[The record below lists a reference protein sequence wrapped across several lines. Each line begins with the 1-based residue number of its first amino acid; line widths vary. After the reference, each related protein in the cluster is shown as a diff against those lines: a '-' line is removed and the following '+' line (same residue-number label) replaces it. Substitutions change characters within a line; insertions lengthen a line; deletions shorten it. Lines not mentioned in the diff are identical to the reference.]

1 MKRLLAIVLTLMMLF
16 TLAACGSKNS
26 DADTPSADDT
36 LQSPGDD
43 IQTPDEPRQPDTPDT
58 PDAPAEAEP
67 PVTPDT
73 ADTSD
78 TSGASD
84 PSEPQQPASNT
95 QQPAAQPEPKPAEDP
110 STPVQQPAQKPAE
123 DPAGKP
129 EEKPAD
135 KPADKPEDNSQPPA
149 QPEEPKE
156 EAPAASGNAFAILDA
171 VWKTYTEKEKFPAG
185 DGPMAMDMS
194 NPDNYTYMLSFPA
207 ADTGLIDEAAG
218 LVHMM
223 NLNTFTC
230 GAFHAA
236 DSKDLS
242 TLAEDL
248 HTAITGKQ
256 WMCGFPDKL
265 VIVTV
270 DQCVLSLY
278 GKEDLVNTFR
288 DKLTAAYPAA
298 SVVYDEAI
306 SF

>member
-1 MKRLLAIVLTLMMLF
+1 MKRLLAIGLTLFLL
-16 TLAACGSKNS
+16 LALTACGSKNS
-26 DADTPSADDT
+26 DADTPSAGDT
-36 LQSPGDD
+36 LLETGGGDV
-43 IQTPDEPRQPDTPDT
+43 QTPDEPQQPDTP
-58 PDAPAEAEP
+58 AA
-67 PVTPDT
+67 PDT
-73 ADTSD
+73 AGTPDTSD
-78 TSGASD
+78 TSD
-84 PSEPQQPASNT
+84 PHPPAEDA
-95 QQPAAQPEPKPAEDP
+95 QQPAAQPEPKPSEDP
-110 STPVQQPAQKPAE
+110 ATPVQQPAQKPAE
-123 DPAGKP
+123 TPAEKP
-129 EEKPAD
+129 AEKPAD
-135 KPADKPEDNSQPPA
+135 KPAEKPADKPGQPT
-149 QPEEPKE
+149 E
-156 EAPAASGNAFAILDA
+156 EAPSPSGNALSILTA
-171 VWKTYTEKEKFPAG
+171 VWGTYSEEEKFPAG

-194 NPDNYTYMLSFPA
+194 NPDNYTYMLTFPA

-242 TLAEDL
+242 TLAGDL
-248 HTAITGKQ
+248 HTAVTGKQ

-278 GKEDLVNTFR
+278 GHEELVNTFR

-306 SF
+306 AF

>member
-1 MKRLLAIVLTLMMLF
+1 MKRLLAIGLTLFLL
-16 TLAACGSKNS
+16 LALTACGSKSS
-26 DADTPSADDT
+26 DADTPPADDT
-36 LQSPGDD
+36 LQETGGGDV
-43 IQTPDEPRQPDTPDT
+43 QTPDEPQQPDTPAVPGASDT
-58 PDAPAEAEP
+58 P
-67 PVTPDT
+67 
-73 ADTSD
+73 DTSD
-78 TSGASD
+78 TSDTSD
-84 PSEPQQPASNT
+84 PRQ
-95 QQPAAQPEPKPAEDP
+95 PAEDA
-110 STPVQQPAQKPAE
+110 QQPAQKPAE
-123 DPAGKP
+123 TPAEKP
-129 EEKPAD
+129 AEKPAD
-135 KPADKPEDNSQPPA
+135 KPAEKPADKPEDNSPPPA
-149 QPEEPKE
+149 QTEQPTE
-156 EAPAASGNAFAILDA
+156 EAPSPSGNALSILTA
-171 VWKTYTEKEKFPAG
+171 VWGTYSEEEKFPAG

-194 NPDNYTYMLSFPA
+194 NPDNYTYMLTFPA

-242 TLAEDL
+242 TLAGDL
-248 HTAITGKQ
+248 HTAVTGKQ

-278 GKEDLVNTFR
+278 GHEELVNTFR

-306 SF
+306 AF

>member
-1 MKRLLAIVLTLMMLF
+1 MKRLLAIGLTLFLL
-16 TLAACGSKNS
+16 LALTACGSKSS
-26 DADTPSADDT
+26 DADTPSAGDT
-36 LQSPGDD
+36 PQETGGGDV
-43 IQTPDEPRQPDTPDT
+43 QTPDEPQQPDTP
-58 PDAPAEAEP
+58 AA
-67 PVTPDT
+67 PDT
-73 ADTSD
+73 ADTPDTSD
-78 TSGASD
+78 TSD
-84 PSEPQQPASNT
+84 PRQPAEDA
-95 QQPAAQPEPKPAEDP
+95 QQPAAQPEPKPSEDP
-110 STPVQQPAQKPAE
+110 ATPVQQPAQKPAE
-123 DPAGKP
+123 TPA
-129 EEKPAD
+129 E
-135 KPADKPEDNSQPPA
+135 KPADKPEDNSPPPA
-149 QPEEPKE
+149 QPEQPTE
-156 EAPAASGNAFAILDA
+156 EAPSPSGNALSILTA
-171 VWKTYTEKEKFPAG
+171 VWGTYSEEEKFPAG

-194 NPDNYTYMLSFPA
+194 NPDNYTYMLTFPA

-242 TLAEDL
+242 TLAGDL
-248 HTAITGKQ
+248 HTAVTGKQ

-278 GKEDLVNTFR
+278 GHEELVNTFR

-306 SF
+306 AF

>member
-1 MKRLLAIVLTLMMLF
+1 MKRLLAIGLTLFLL
-16 TLAACGSKNS
+16 LALTACGSKNS
-26 DADTPSADDT
+26 DADAPSAGDT
-36 LQSPGDD
+36 LQETGGGDV
-43 IQTPDEPRQPDTPDT
+43 QTPDEPQQ
-58 PDAPAEAEP
+58 
-67 PVTPDT
+67 PDT
-73 ADTSD
+73 ADTPDTSD
-78 TSGASD
+78 TSD
-84 PSEPQQPASNT
+84 PHPPAEDA
-95 QQPAAQPEPKPAEDP
+95 QQPAAQPEPKPSEDP

-123 DPAGKP
+123 TPAEKP
-129 EEKPAD
+129 AEKPAD
-135 KPADKPEDNSQPPA
+135 KPAEKPADKPEQPT
-149 QPEEPKE
+149 E
-156 EAPAASGNAFAILDA
+156 EAPSPSGNALSILTA
-171 VWKTYTEKEKFPAG
+171 VWGTYSEEEKFPAG

-194 NPDNYTYMLSFPA
+194 NPDNYTYMLTFPA

-242 TLAEDL
+242 TLAGDL
-248 HTAITGKQ
+248 HTAVTGKQ

-278 GKEDLVNTFR
+278 GHEELVNTFR

-306 SF
+306 AF

>member
-1 MKRLLAIVLTLMMLF
+1 MKRLLAIGLTLFLL
-16 TLAACGSKNS
+16 LALTACGSKSS
-26 DADTPSADDT
+26 DADTPPADDT
-36 LQSPGDD
+36 LQETGGGDV
-43 IQTPDEPRQPDTPDT
+43 QTPDEPQQPDTP
-58 PDAPAEAEP
+58 AA
-67 PVTPDT
+67 PDT
-73 ADTSD
+73 ADTPDTSD
-78 TSGASD
+78 TSD
-84 PSEPQQPASNT
+84 PHPPAEDA
-95 QQPAAQPEPKPAEDP
+95 QQPAAQPEPKPSEDP
-110 STPVQQPAQKPAE
+110 ATPVQQPAQKPAE
-123 DPAGKP
+123 TPA
-129 EEKPAD
+129 E
-135 KPADKPEDNSQPPA
+135 KPADKPEDNSPPPA
-149 QPEEPKE
+149 QPEQPTE
-156 EAPAASGNAFAILDA
+156 EAPSPSGNALSILTA
-171 VWKTYTEKEKFPAG
+171 VWGTYSEEEKFPAG

-194 NPDNYTYMLSFPA
+194 NPDNYTYMLTFPA

-242 TLAEDL
+242 TLAGDL
-248 HTAITGKQ
+248 HTAVTGKQ

-278 GKEDLVNTFR
+278 GHEELVNTFR

-306 SF
+306 AF

>member
-1 MKRLLAIVLTLMMLF
+1 MKRLLAIGLTLCLL
-16 TLAACGSKNS
+16 LALTACSSKSS
-26 DADTPSADDT
+26 DADTPPADDT
-36 LQSPGDD
+36 LQETGGGDV
-43 IQTPDEPRQPDTPDT
+43 QTPDEPQQPDTP
-58 PDAPAEAEP
+58 AA
-67 PVTPDT
+67 PDT
-73 ADTSD
+73 AGTPDTSD
-78 TSGASD
+78 TSDTSD
-84 PSEPQQPASNT
+84 PRQ
-95 QQPAAQPEPKPAEDP
+95 PAEDA
-110 STPVQQPAQKPAE
+110 QQPAQKPAE
-123 DPAGKP
+123 TPAEKP
-129 EEKPAD
+129 AEKPAD
-135 KPADKPEDNSQPPA
+135 KPAEKPADKPEDNSPPPA
-149 QPEEPKE
+149 QPEQPTE
-156 EAPAASGNAFAILDA
+156 EAPSPSGNALSILTA
-171 VWKTYTEKEKFPAG
+171 VWGTYSEEEKFPAG
-185 DGPMAMDMS
+185 DGPMAMDIS
-194 NPDNYTYMLSFPA
+194 NPDNYTYMLTFPA

-248 HTAITGKQ
+248 HTAVTGKQ

-278 GKEDLVNTFR
+278 GHEELVNTFR

-306 SF
+306 AF

>member
-1 MKRLLAIVLTLMMLF
+1 MKRLLAIGLTLFLL
-16 TLAACGSKNS
+16 LAPTACGSKSS
-26 DADTPSADDT
+26 DADTPPADDT
-36 LQSPGDD
+36 LQETGGGDV
-43 IQTPDEPRQPDTPDT
+43 QTPDEPQQPDTP
-58 PDAPAEAEP
+58 AA
-67 PVTPDT
+67 PDT
-73 ADTSD
+73 AGTPDTSD
-78 TSGASD
+78 TSDTSD
-84 PSEPQQPASNT
+84 PRQ
-95 QQPAAQPEPKPAEDP
+95 PAEDA
-110 STPVQQPAQKPAE
+110 QQPAQKPAE
-123 DPAGKP
+123 TPA
-129 EEKPAD
+129 EKPAD
-135 KPADKPEDNSQPPA
+135 KPAEKPADKPEDNSPPPA
-149 QPEEPKE
+149 QPEQPTE
-156 EAPAASGNAFAILDA
+156 EAPSPSGNALSILTA
-171 VWKTYTEKEKFPAG
+171 VWGTYSEEEKFPAG

-194 NPDNYTYMLSFPA
+194 NPDNYTYMLTFPA
-207 ADTGLIDEAAG
+207 ADTGLIDEAAS

-248 HTAITGKQ
+248 HTAVTGKQ

-278 GKEDLVNTFR
+278 GHEELVNTFR

-306 SF
+306 AF

>member
-1 MKRLLAIVLTLMMLF
+1 MREKISVYVDELF
-16 TLAACGSKNS
+16 S
-26 DADTPSADDT
+26 DAALTIRNAEVRQEILQHTLDRYDD
-36 LQSPGDD
+36 LVASGKPEQEAYDEAVAGIGD
-43 IQTPDEPRQPDTPDT
+43 
-58 PDAPAEAEP
+58 
-67 PVTPDT
+67 V
-73 ADTSD
+73 
-78 TSGASD
+78 
-84 PSEPQQPASNT
+84 SELY
-95 QQPAAQPEPKPAEDP
+95 EHKPAE
-110 STPVQQPAQKPAE
+110 
-123 DPAGKP
+123 
-129 EEKPAD
+129 
-135 KPADKPEDNSQPPA
+135 KPADKPEDNSPPPA
-149 QPEEPKE
+149 QPEQPTE
-156 EAPAASGNAFAILDA
+156 EAPSPSGNALSILTA
-171 VWKTYTEKEKFPAG
+171 VWGTYSEEEKFPAG

-194 NPDNYTYMLSFPA
+194 NPDNYTYMLTFPA

-248 HTAITGKQ
+248 HTAVTGKQ

-278 GKEDLVNTFR
+278 GHEELVNTFR

-306 SF
+306 AF

>member
-1 MKRLLAIVLTLMMLF
+1 MKRLLAIGLTLFLL
-16 TLAACGSKNS
+16 LALTACGSKNS
-26 DADTPSADDT
+26 DADAPSAGDT
-36 LQSPGDD
+36 LQETGGGDV
-43 IQTPDEPRQPDTPDT
+43 QTPDEPQQ
-58 PDAPAEAEP
+58 
-67 PVTPDT
+67 PDT
-73 ADTSD
+73 ADTPDTSD
-78 TSGASD
+78 TSD
-84 PSEPQQPASNT
+84 PHPPAEDA
-95 QQPAAQPEPKPAEDP
+95 QQPAAQPEPKPSEDP

-123 DPAGKP
+123 TPAEKP
-129 EEKPAD
+129 AEKPAD
-135 KPADKPEDNSQPPA
+135 KPAEKPADKPEQPT
-149 QPEEPKE
+149 E
-156 EAPAASGNAFAILDA
+156 EAPSPSGNALSILTA
-171 VWKTYTEKEKFPAG
+171 VWGTYSEEEKFPAG

-194 NPDNYTYMLSFPA
+194 NPDNYTYMLTFPA

-242 TLAEDL
+242 TLAGDL
-248 HTAITGKQ
+248 HTAVTGKQ

-278 GKEDLVNTFR
+278 GHEELVNTFR
-288 DKLTAAYPAA
+288 DKLTAAYPSA

-306 SF
+306 AF

>member
-1 MKRLLAIVLTLMMLF
+1 MKRLLAIGLTLFLL
-16 TLAACGSKNS
+16 LALTACGSKNS
-26 DADTPSADDT
+26 DADAPSAGDT
-36 LQSPGDD
+36 LQETGGGDV
-43 IQTPDEPRQPDTPDT
+43 QTPDEPQQ
-58 PDAPAEAEP
+58 
-67 PVTPDT
+67 PDT
-73 ADTSD
+73 ADTPDTSD
-78 TSGASD
+78 TSD
-84 PSEPQQPASNT
+84 PHPPAEDA
-95 QQPAAQPEPKPAEDP
+95 QQPAAQPEPKPSEDP

-123 DPAGKP
+123 TPAEKP
-129 EEKPAD
+129 AEKPAD
-135 KPADKPEDNSQPPA
+135 KPAEKPADKPEQPT
-149 QPEEPKE
+149 E
-156 EAPAASGNAFAILDA
+156 EAPSPSGNALSILTA
-171 VWKTYTEKEKFPAG
+171 VWGTYSEEEKFPAG

-194 NPDNYTYMLSFPA
+194 NPDNYTYMLTFPA

-248 HTAITGKQ
+248 HTAVTGKQ

-278 GKEDLVNTFR
+278 GHEELVNTFR

-306 SF
+306 AF